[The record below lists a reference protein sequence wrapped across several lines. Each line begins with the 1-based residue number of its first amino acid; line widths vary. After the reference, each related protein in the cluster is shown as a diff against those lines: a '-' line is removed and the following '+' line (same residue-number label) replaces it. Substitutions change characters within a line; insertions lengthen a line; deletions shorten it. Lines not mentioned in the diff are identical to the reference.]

1 MMTFGQTAE
10 LNEVYDIK
18 LRDDEQKELKKAYS
32 GKLNAKARD
41 RIRCILLRNDG
52 FTLTQLGLIFR
63 CSLTHI
69 KDLIK
74 LYKSK
79 GMKEFITFNY
89 TGDPGNLTAAE
100 KAMLERYI
108 EENKPSTAK
117 QIVEWIKDNL
127 NKSFTPSGVTK
138 LLKKLKFSWKKP
150 KILPGKPP
158 SVEAQERHLKEYNEI
173 RMFCNMGV
181 LIIFMDAMHLIHNPI
196 LRACWLKRG
205 KVATIPSNTG
215 RKRLNI
221 LGGYDIN
228 GHKLIFDADES
239 NCDSG
244 RIIKFFQKL
253 EESVPSN
260 IHSIVL
266 ILDNAAYQKHP
277 DVMKYIENT
286 RIILMFLPEYSPHLN
301 LIERFW
307 KFCKKHLVIN
317 TYIEKYK
324 NFRAKV
330 FQLLNNIDEHK
341 NELKSLIT
349 ENFEI
354 IRPAA

>member
-1 MMTFGQTAE
+1 MGTFAQTAE
-10 LNEVYDIK
+10 LSKDYEIK
-18 LRDDEQKELKKAYS
+18 LSEYEQKELEKVYR
-32 GKLNAKARD
+32 GKLNVKTKD
-41 RIRCILLRNDG
+41 RIRCILLRNKG
-52 FTLTQLGLIFR
+52 FTLAQLEIILD
-63 CSLTHI
+63 CSHTHV

-79 GMKEFITFNY
+79 GIKEFITFNY
-89 TGDPGNLTAAE
+89 TGDTGNLTASE
-100 KAMLERYI
+100 KAMLEEYI
-108 EENKPSTAK
+108 EENRPSTAK
-117 QIVEWIKDNL
+117 QIVEWINENF

-196 LRACWLKRG
+196 LRACWIKRG
-205 KVATIPSNTG
+205 KVAIIPSNTG

-239 NCDSG
+239 NCDSV
-244 RIIKFFQKL
+244 RIIKFFQKI
-253 EESVPSN
+253 EESVPSD

-286 RIILMFLPEYSPHLN
+286 RIILMFLPTYSPNLN

-317 TYIEKYK
+317 AYIEKYK
-324 NFRAKV
+324 DFRAKV
-330 FQLLNNIDEHK
+330 FQLLNNIDGYK
-341 NELKSLIT
+341 VELKSLIT

-354 IRPAA
+354 VKPAA